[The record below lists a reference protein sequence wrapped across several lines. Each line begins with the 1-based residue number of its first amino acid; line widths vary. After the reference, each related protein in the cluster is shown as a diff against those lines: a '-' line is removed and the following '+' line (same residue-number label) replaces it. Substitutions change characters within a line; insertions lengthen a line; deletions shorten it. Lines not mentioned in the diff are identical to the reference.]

1 MALSN
6 DIQKKIEE
14 WTKEPYGADCIREI
28 QDLVNSG
35 NEAELN
41 ERFGADLEFGTGGLR
56 GIIRFGTNGMNR
68 YNVAKATQGLANYI
82 KMQNIENPKAV
93 VACDSRNFSKEFAQ
107 ETATIF
113 ASNGIKTYLFSSLR
127 PTPELSFAIRYLGCA
142 TGVVVTASH
151 NPKEYNGYKAYWS
164 DGAQMVSP
172 HDKNVITEVGKIKSL
187 NDVKSENF
195 YDLVADGRIEI
206 IDKVVDNAFLDEIFK
221 QNINNVAGS
230 NVKIVYTPLHGTG
243 ATLAPQVF
251 DRLGLKNI
259 LYVKEQMIAD
269 GNFPT
274 VIKPNPEE
282 KEALTRGINLAKK
295 ENADI
300 VIATDPDADRMGI
313 AVREKNGEFTIV
325 SGNHIGAIIEY
336 YVLSAMKK
344 NGKLPA
350 NGAVV
355 KTIVTTN
362 LQDKIAESFG
372 MKVFNVLTGFKFIGQ
387 KIREFEADKNY
398 TYVCGGEESYGFL
411 VGTHARDKD
420 AMVATMLIAE
430 CCAVL
435 QKEGR
440 NMSDY
445 LNEILEKYGYY
456 SDSSKSIEIQGLKGK
471 EVIGKIMAHYRENP
485 KTEFAG
491 VKVVQALDFL
501 PGNTIPDAEGS
512 PYKLPSSNV
521 IQYHLEDGTKISLRP
536 SGTEPK
542 IKFYFSGCA
551 ASKDEV
557 AAKLANYQ
565 KVLVDEVEK
574 LKAEFGA

>member
-6 DIQKKIEE
+6 DIQQKIEE
-14 WTKEPYGADCIREI
+14 WTKEPYGTDCIREI

-68 YNVAKATQGLANYI
+68 YNVSKATQGLANYI

-172 HDKNVITEVGKIKSL
+172 HDKNVIAEVNKIKSL

-206 IDKVVDNAFLDEIFK
+206 IDKDVDNAFLDEIFK

-251 DRLGLKNI
+251 DRLGLKNV
-259 LYVKEQMIAD
+259 LYVKLEQILYLM
-269 GNFPT
+269 T
-274 VIKPNPEE
+274 V
-282 KEALTRGINLAKK
+282 L
-295 ENADI
+295 
-300 VIATDPDADRMGI
+300 
-313 AVREKNGEFTIV
+313 
-325 SGNHIGAIIEY
+325 
-336 YVLSAMKK
+336 
-344 NGKLPA
+344 
-350 NGAVV
+350 
-355 KTIVTTN
+355 
-362 LQDKIAESFG
+362 
-372 MKVFNVLTGFKFIGQ
+372 
-387 KIREFEADKNY
+387 
-398 TYVCGGEESYGFL
+398 
-411 VGTHARDKD
+411 
-420 AMVATMLIAE
+420 LI
-430 CCAVL
+430 
-435 QKEGR
+435 Q
-440 NMSDY
+440 S
-445 LNEILEKYGYY
+445 
-456 SDSSKSIEIQGLKGK
+456 
-471 EVIGKIMAHYRENP
+471 
-485 KTEFAG
+485 
-491 VKVVQALDFL
+491 
-501 PGNTIPDAEGS
+501 
-512 PYKLPSSNV
+512 
-521 IQYHLEDGTKISLRP
+521 
-536 SGTEPK
+536 
-542 IKFYFSGCA
+542 
-551 ASKDEV
+551 
-557 AAKLANYQ
+557 
-565 KVLVDEVEK
+565 
-574 LKAEFGA
+574 